1 MAEEMDKRS
10 TDSAIMLPYWDL
22 TDAIVDGIHSVR
34 REGKKYLPKF
44 PAESEPDYKFRLSC
58 SKMTNIYRDV
68 VEALASKPFEHE
80 ISLEGDSVP
89 EVLTSF
95 IENVD
100 GSGNNISVF
109 SALTFFNGINSAI
122 DWIFVDYP
130 QTAPG
135 SIKTIADEKA
145 AGVRPFWSHVLG
157 RNVLE
162 ARSGIVSGLEVLNYI
177 RILEPITG
185 HVRVFKRSPLSVV
198 TWELWEKEESKKDEW
213 KLIESGMLT
222 IDVIP
227 LVPFATG
234 RRDGRTFRFFPVMQ
248 DAADLQQ
255 QLYIQES
262 ALEFAKIMAAHP
274 MLAGNGVKPEKDTA
288 GEIKKISI
296 GPASV
301 LYAPPDGSGSHGEWT
316 FIEPSATSLAFLASD
331 IASTKQDLRE
341 LGRQPLTAQSGN
353 LTTITTA
360 VAAGKAKSAVGAW
373 ALALKDVLENAMVIT
388 CKWLKLDYDPEVFV
402 YHDFDNFTDG
412 SADLDHLR
420 KARDAGDL
428 SLETY
433 WHELKRRRVLSS
445 DFDDEKERERLL
457 EEVPGD
463 DLTDDALPGDA
474 TSQSLETPQS
484 SAANSNRS
492 ARA

>member
-1 MAEEMDKRS
+1 MVTTPEMDKRS
-10 TDSAIMLPYWDL
+10 KDSAIMLPYWDL
-22 TDAIVDGIHSVR
+22 TDSIVEGIHAMR

-44 PAESEPDYKFRLSC
+44 PSESDEDYKFRLSC

-68 VEALASKPFEHE
+68 VEALAAKPFENE
-80 ISLEGDSVP
+80 VCLEGDDIPP
-89 EVLTSF
+89 ELESF
-95 IENVD
+95 VENVD
-100 GSGNNISVF
+100 GAGNNLSVF
-109 SALTFFNGINSAI
+109 SSLTFFNGINSAI

-130 QTAPG
+130 QTSDSA
-135 SIKTIADEKA
+135 IKTVADQKA

-162 ARSGIVSGLEVLNYI
+162 ARSGIVNGLEVLNYI
-177 RILEPITG
+177 RILEPVTG
-185 HVRVFKRSPLSVV
+185 RVRVFERSPVSVV
-198 TWELWEKEESKKDEW
+198 TWTLWEKNEKDEW
-213 KLIESGMLT
+213 VKIEGGTLT

-227 LVPFATG
+227 LVPFSTG
-234 RRDGRTFRFFPVMQ
+234 RRDGRTFRFFPAMQ

-274 MLAGNGVKPEKDTA
+274 MLAGNGVKPERDAA
-288 GEIKKISI
+288 GNVKKLSI

-301 LYAPPDGSGSHGEWT
+301 LYAPPDGAGSHGEWK

-373 ALALKDVLENAMVIT
+373 ALGLSDALENAFVIT
-388 CKWLKLDYDPEVFV
+388 CKWLGVVYDPEVEV
-402 YHDFDNFTDG
+402 YHDFDNFAEGNT
-412 SADLDHLR
+412 DLDQLR

-433 WHELKRRRVLSS
+433 WKELKRRRVLSS
-445 DFDDEKERERLL
+445 DFDDEEERQRILD
-457 EEVPGD
+457 EVPGG
-463 DLTDDALPGDA
+463 DLTNDALPGDDPGVENPA
-474 TSQSLETPQS
+474 
-484 SAANSNRS
+484 
-492 ARA
+492 